1 MAISTAVFDCD
12 PAQLSVV
19 KICSA
24 VVPESPKVS
33 KTCCFSAAVSAD
45 DNTVDKGVS
54 ATALDSSAGK
64 SATRTRSG
72 NALPVVVSVPP
83 REMIFGL
90 QPAAAATFPAL
101 KKPFSSVMP
110 VGSPSSFKAL
120 QFKST
125 KTSAPETG
133 PSITRPSKASS
144 TAISIVKVVESTPS
158 LAITSKTYRLFSS
171 ASPGSSK
178 SGAETNVK
186 TPSVRSKS
194 AASAP
199 PKLSVTASPSASV
212 AASDPKST
220 DPSTTDKAP
229 GSVIAG
235 AVFAS
240 SGSVDSTAGSLRS
253 QPASIPKASINASK

>member
-1 MAISTAVFDCD
+1 MAISTSVFDCD

-19 KICSA
+19 KICSG
-24 VVPESPKVS
+24 VVSESPKVS
-33 KTCCFSAAVSAD
+33 KTCCFSSSVSAD
-45 DNTVDKGVS
+45 ANTVDKGVS
-54 ATALDSSAGK
+54 ATALVSSTGK

-83 REMIFGL
+83 LAIILGL
-90 QPAAAATFPAL
+90 QPAAAATLPAL
-101 KKPFSSVMP
+101 KKPLSSVVP
-110 VGSPSSFKAL
+110 VGSPSSFAVL

-125 KTSAPETG
+125 KTSAPATG

-178 SGAETNVK
+178 SGAEAKVK
-186 TPSVRSKS
+186 TPSVRAKA

-199 PKLSVTASPSASV
+199 PKLSVTVSPSASV
-212 AASDPKST
+212 AASGPKST
-220 DPSTTDKAP
+220 DPSTTDKPP

-235 AVFAS
+235 AVFVG
-240 SGSVDSTAGSLRS
+240 SGSVASTSVSLRS
-253 QPASIPKASINASK
+253 HPTAIPKTSSIASI

>member
-1 MAISTAVFDCD
+1 M
-12 PAQLSVV
+12 
-19 KICSA
+19 
-24 VVPESPKVS
+24 VPESPKVS
-33 KTCCFSAAVSAD
+33 KTCCFSASVSAD

-54 ATALDSSAGK
+54 ATALVSSAGK

-72 NALPVVVSVPP
+72 NALPVAVSVPP
-83 REMIFGL
+83 REIIFGL
-90 QPAAAATFPAL
+90 QSAAAATLPAL
-101 KKPFSSVMP
+101 KKPLPSVIP
-110 VGSPSSFKAL
+110 VGSPSSFVEL

-125 KTSAPETG
+125 KTSAPATG

-144 TAISIVKVVESTPS
+144 TETSTVRVVESTPS

-178 SGAETNVK
+178 SGAEANVK
-186 TPSVRSKS
+186 TPSVRSKA

-199 PKLSVTASPSASV
+199 PKLSVTVSPSASV
-212 AASDPKST
+212 AASDPKSA

-235 AVFAS
+235 AVFVG

-253 QPASIPKASINASK
+253 QPASIPKASNSASK